1 MHFMPDTED
10 ADSAAETFW
19 PEGYKQVIRDDVRQ
33 LIGAQLN
40 DGKRLR
46 HVYQQR
52 YPEKYTDLN
61 QFANRIADMIVI
73 GTENGAD
80 EAFDDIITA
89 FLTESPLLMSMAR
102 TKSITTP
109 IR

>member
-19 PEGYKQVIRDDVRQ
+19 PEGYKQVIREDARQ

-46 HVYQQR
+46 HIYQQR
-52 YPEKYTDLN
+52 YSEKYTDLN
-61 QFANRIADMIVI
+61 QFA
-73 GTENGAD
+73 G
-80 EAFDDIITA
+80 
-89 FLTESPLLMSMAR
+89 
-102 TKSITTP
+102 
-109 IR
+109 